1 MKLEIDLTEGSKVS
15 REAFLVDRN
24 QQICLGFTID
34 TDRVRFIVE
43 VGKKKTDIVVDST
56 IAKTGK

>member
-1 MKLEIDLTEGSKVS
+1 MKLEIGLTQGSKVS
-15 REAFLVDRN
+15 REALLVDRN
-24 QQICLGFTID
+24 QHISLGFTLE

-43 VGKKKTDIVVDST
+43 VGKKKTDIIVNSM